1 MSRMHYLCI
10 KYKDI
15 SSSNIKKTMKKLS
28 FFAVALAAMAFAA
41 CGGNKSA
48 QTEENSDS
56 LVVFEQQQIEAAIK
70 MNFDSLAAEVAR
82 LKQLPVVQKN
92 GMIVLTDEEK
102 QVRPHYLLDLSVAE
116 EAMTLAEQYRVLSAL
131 EVDKEVAA
139 LYDLPMEGYDKA
151 IAKLVADI
159 NDPSFKVL
167 DSEYSIYESS
177 QMLYDAMNENGR
189 INFYWQIVS
198 ASLVEQLYIISQ
210 NADKF
215 LASFDDDAA
224 SNVSLR
230 IILIQDAINRL
241 TEYDPELLP
250 VAEAIDPLVVINAT
264 TVDEFKK
271 QIVEAGDQ
279 IAQARQALIELV
291 Y

>member
-1 MSRMHYLCI
+1 MHYLCI

-116 EAMTLAEQYRVLSAL
+116 EAMTLAEEYRVLSAL

>member
-116 EAMTLAEQYRVLSAL
+116 EAMTLAEEYRVLSAL

-159 NDPSFKVL
+159 NHPSFKVL

>member
-15 SSSNIKKTMKKLS
+15 SSSNIKKTRKKLS

-116 EAMTLAEQYRVLSAL
+116 EAMTLAEEYRVLSAL

-198 ASLVEQLYIISQ
+198 ASLVEQLYIISK

>member
-116 EAMTLAEQYRVLSAL
+116 EAMTLAEEYRVLSAL

-230 IILIQDAINRL
+230 IVLIQDAINRL

>member
-116 EAMTLAEQYRVLSAL
+116 EAMTLAEEYRVLSAL

>member
-1 MSRMHYLCI
+1 MHYLCI

-230 IILIQDAINRL
+230 IVLIQDAINRL

>member
-116 EAMTLAEQYRVLSAL
+116 EAMTLAEEYRVLSAL

-250 VAEAIDPLVVINAT
+250 VAEAIDPLAVINAT

>member
-1 MSRMHYLCI
+1 
-10 KYKDI
+10 
-15 SSSNIKKTMKKLS
+15 MKKLS

-48 QTEENSDS
+48 QTEEESRDS
-56 LVVFEQQQIEAAIK
+56 LSMFEQQQIEAAIK

-116 EAMTLAEQYRVLSAL
+116 QAMTLAEEYRVLSAI
-131 EVDKEVAA
+131 EVDKEIAA

-189 INFYWQIVS
+189 INFFWQIVS
-198 ASLVEQLYIISQ
+198 ASLVEQLYILSQ
-210 NADKF
+210 NVDKF
-215 LASFDDDAA
+215 MAAFDDEAA

-250 VAEAIDPLVVINAT
+250 VAEAIDPLAVINAV
-264 TVDEFKK
+264 TVEEFKS